1 MKQYRCNDIVLYL
14 TLALTSVLTVGC
26 IVCSNDVHYS
36 GVEDSKLREI
46 EPGQTTIEQLIEN
59 LGEPTEQYTDEKGS
73 EILRYRC
80 TKRTENEFVM
90 IPPVIVTEE
99 NRTSEHM
106 VAFEVRDGIVRR
118 YWKER

>member
-1 MKQYRCNDIVLYL
+1 MKQYRCNDIILYL
-14 TLALTSVLTVGC
+14 TLALTSFLAVGC
-26 IVCSNDVHYS
+26 IVCSNDAHYS

-46 EPGQTTIEQLIEN
+46 EPGQTTIDQLIEN
-59 LGEPTEQYTDEKGS
+59 LGEPTEQYTNEKGS

-80 TKRTENEFVM
+80 TKRTESEFVM

-99 NRTSEHM
+99 NRTSEHI
-106 VAFEVRDGIVRR
+106 VAFEIRDGIVRR